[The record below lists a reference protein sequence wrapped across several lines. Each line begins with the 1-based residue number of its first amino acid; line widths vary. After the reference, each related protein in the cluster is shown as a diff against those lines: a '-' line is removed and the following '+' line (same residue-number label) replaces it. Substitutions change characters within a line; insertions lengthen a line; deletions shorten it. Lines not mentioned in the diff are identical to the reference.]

1 MDILNTLDIAILV
14 ILLFYTL
21 AGFARGFL
29 NSLIQ
34 IFGTLVSLAIAIWF
48 ARPVASFL
56 NTVVNATERFAVRI
70 ENALVSIDSFFDYK
84 VGETLPA
91 FPEGESITGAELE
104 SAVGGAD
111 GISGILE
118 RFLSVFIDPE
128 ATIESGTHIGSWF
141 GEILGAA
148 ATLVTATLII
158 FIGIKVAVAILG
170 KIFDAVSSSKAIGG
184 LDRLLGILF
193 GAAKGGLYI
202 SIGFAFL
209 SLVVVLPGGES
220 ILNNLIAGSTIGQS
234 WYMFVHEQITEL
246 LDVID
251 FNEIIHNAY
260 TGG

>member
-70 ENALVSIDSFFDYK
+70 EQALVSMDNFFDYE
-84 VGETLPA
+84 VGETLPG
-91 FPEGESITGAELE
+91 FPQGESITGEQLE
-104 SAVGGAD
+104 SAIGEAD
-111 GISGILE
+111 GISSIMQ
-118 RFLSVFIDPE
+118 RFLSVFIDPG
-128 ATIESGTHIGSWF
+128 ATIESGTHVGSFFGELIGS
-141 GEILGAA
+141 A

-184 LDRLLGILF
+184 VDRLLGLLF

-209 SLVVVLPGGES
+209 SLIVVLPGGEP
-220 ILNNLIAGSTIGQS
+220 ILNNLISGSSIGQS
-234 WYMFVHEQITEL
+234 WYLFVHEQVSEL
-246 LDVID
+246 LNVID
-251 FNEIIHNAY
+251 FNEMIYNAY